1 MKNVMRLCL
10 IASFLMTVAH
20 AQQPSTPSTPAAG
33 GQPAPQ
39 PRRIEAALARE
50 AVEAAIAHCAGQ
62 NLKVSAAVVDAG
74 GNPIYVFVPD
84 GTSARTGD
92 IAIRKGVTM
101 SITGKAASETAALA
115 AADPALEAK
124 LVANPRTVRFPG
136 GVPMKA
142 GDTIVGFIA
151 ASGATG
157 AQDEVC
163 ARAGADKIAARI
175 K

>member
-1 MKNVMRLCL
+1 MKNIMRLCL
-10 IASFLMTVAH
+10 IAPFLLTVAH
-20 AQQPSTPSTPAAG
+20 AQQPATSTAPAAG
-33 GQPAPQ
+33 GTPAPQ
-39 PRRIEAALARE
+39 PRRIESALARE

-62 NLKVSAAVVDAG
+62 NLKVSGAVVDAG

-92 IAIRKGVTM
+92 TAIRKGVTM

-124 LVANPRTVRFPG
+124 LVANPRIVRFAG

-151 ASGATG
+151 TSGATG

-163 ARAGADKIAARI
+163 AKAGADKIASRI